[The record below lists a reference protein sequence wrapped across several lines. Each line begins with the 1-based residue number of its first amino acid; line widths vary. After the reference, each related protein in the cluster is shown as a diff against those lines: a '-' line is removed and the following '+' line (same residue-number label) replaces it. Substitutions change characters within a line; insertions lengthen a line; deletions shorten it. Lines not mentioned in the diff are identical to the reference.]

1 MEPLESRWIAEHLRS
16 PAADSVSALE
26 KEIAKRVGVENA
38 AAVSSGRQGLR
49 MILDYL
55 APTEGD
61 EVIVPAYTLGALLP
75 LLQDHGL
82 RAVPADIDPATLNVD
97 PATVQQRMTDRTRV
111 VLALHTF
118 GCPCEIDQLQEIC
131 RRRGVFLI
139 EDCAHS
145 FGASLNGCQ
154 TGSFGEA
161 GFFSFEATKPL
172 NTYGGGMIVTREEA
186 LVEAARAKSES
197 YHTDTRAFL
206 KKVRSVRVERLL
218 FASGL
223 AMPILLLL
231 ATPAL
236 RRCMERLYRV
246 FQSVPPSDL
255 RYLPVQASLGLK
267 KLSSLDSRI
276 AERQKTADLYRSL
289 LKPSIRMQQV
299 PENASST
306 WYFVVAVLPTD
317 AAPIRRKMLLRGI
330 DAGVG
335 NEIADNC
342 ARLLGFTDCPVA
354 DRVSASAIALPI
366 YDGIPD
372 SSVRKVASV
381 LNRLV

>member
-1 MEPLESRWIAEHLRS
+1 VEPLESRWIAEHLRS

-26 KEIAKRVGVENA
+26 KEVAKRVGVENA

-55 APTEGD
+55 APTAGD
-61 EVIVPAYTLGALLP
+61 EVIVSAYTLGALLP

-82 RAVPADIDPATLNVD
+82 RAVPADIDQATLNIT
-97 PATVQQRMTDRTRV
+97 PATVHQRMTDRTRL
-111 VLALHTF
+111 VLALHAF

-131 RRRGVFLI
+131 RHRGISLI

-145 FGASLNGCQ
+145 FGATLGGRQ

-172 NTYGGGMIVTREEA
+172 NTYGGGMVVTREEA
-186 LVEAARAKSES
+186 LIEAARAKSEP
-197 YHTDTRAFL
+197 YRTDTRAFL

-236 RRCMERLYRV
+236 RRGMEWLYRA
-246 FQSVPPSDL
+246 FQSVPPTDL

-267 KLSSLDSRI
+267 KLSSLDNRI

-317 AAPIRRKMLLRGI
+317 AAPIRRRMLLRGI
-330 DAGVG
+330 DAGMG

-342 ARLLGFTDCPVA
+342 ARLLGFTDCPVT
-354 DRVSASAIALPI
+354 DRVSAGAIALPV